1 MVMVAAVEH
10 VALLLSYWRGTRHKG
25 GPSPRGGGC
34 GRFTPRRWIDLDR
47 IGDGVV
53 LSSSSSAVCRGVD
66 QAVHFGGYGYPPWLY
81 FEIRH
86 QKWFTVEAVA
96 VLQGVGRREATTAE
110 L

>member
-25 GPSPRGGGC
+25 GPSPRGGGR
-34 GRFTPRRWIDLDR
+34 GRFTRETVDRHRQDWRWGCAVFLLLRRVPGSR
-47 IGDGVV
+47 SG
-53 LSSSSSAVCRGVD
+53 SSLWGLRVS
-66 QAVHFGGYGYPPWLY
+66 PWLY

-86 QKWFTVEAVA
+86 QKWFTVEAVD

>member
-1 MVMVAAVEH
+1 MEVAADSR
-10 VALLLSYWRGTRHKG
+10 A
-25 GPSPRGGGC
+25 
-34 GRFTPRRWIDLDR
+34 RRWIDLDR

-53 LSSSSSAVCRGVD
+53 LSSSSSAVRERDVVFLVYVAFCVAAVCRGVD

>member
-1 MVMVAAVEH
+1 MVRLARGRREKPTSHESEHCGKVAADSR
-10 VALLLSYWRGTRHKG
+10 A
-25 GPSPRGGGC
+25 
-34 GRFTPRRWIDLDR
+34 RRWIDLDR